1 MALEA
6 LWPRRTARRRQRWFV
21 NGALVVIAG
30 LVLSLLPIAAIGV
43 AAWAQQH
50 GIGLFAIVPVP
61 AIIAII
67 LCVVALDG
75 AMYWQHRVMHGP
87 DWLWRLHRV
96 HHSAIEFETTKALP
110 IGRRRVGKEGFSSC
124 RF

>member
-87 DWLWRLHRV
+87 DWRSEEHTSELQSLMRI
-96 HHSAIEFETTKALP
+96 SY
-110 IGRRRVGKEGFSSC
+110 
-124 RF
+124 